1 MSKEGVKVRILERD
15 FTIACAP
22 GERSAVE
29 AAADYLNQQL
39 KLVQAQGKV
48 IGVEHTVV
56 LAALNM
62 ANELLTSKAEPAA
75 GVDESVLDRIRALRE
90 SIAQATSA

>member
-1 MSKEGVKVRILERD
+1 MAKEGVKVRILERD
-15 FTIACAP
+15 FTIACGP

-29 AAADYLNQQL
+29 AAADYLNEQL
-39 KLVQAQGKV
+39 KQVQAQSKV

-62 ANELLTSKAEPAA
+62 ANELLAA
-75 GVDESVLDRIRALRE
+75 QAAPLNGISESVVDRIREMRQ
-90 SIAQATSA
+90 SIAEFSSS

>member
-1 MSKEGVKVRILERD
+1 M
-15 FTIACAP
+15 
-22 GERSAVE
+22 
-29 AAADYLNQQL
+29 
-39 KLVQAQGKV
+39 

-90 SIAQATSA
+90 SIAQVTSA